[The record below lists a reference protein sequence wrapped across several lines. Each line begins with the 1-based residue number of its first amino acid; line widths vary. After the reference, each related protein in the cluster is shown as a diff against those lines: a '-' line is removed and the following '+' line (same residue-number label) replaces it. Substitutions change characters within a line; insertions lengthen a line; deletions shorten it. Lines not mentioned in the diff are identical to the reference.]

1 MGALQ
6 WSPPDSVALAEMPIE
21 EMERKMILSLPWPP
35 SVNVYWRHVGSR
47 VLISVEGRAYANK
60 VYDCVLMQCAPR
72 SSLDVSLRFDAP
84 VSVDIIAR
92 PPNRARR
99 DLDNLPK
106 AILDALTKARV
117 WEDDSLVHDLRVR
130 WGGVRKGGE
139 IQITINQMEAKE

>member
-1 MGALQ
+1 
-6 WSPPDSVALAEMPIE
+6 
-21 EMERKMILSLPWPP
+21 MILSLPWPP
-35 SVNVYWRHVGSR
+35 SVNVYWRHVGSK
-47 VLISVEGRAYANK
+47 VLISAEGRTYSRK

-72 SSLDVSLRFDAP
+72 SSLNVTRRFDSP
-84 VSVDIIAR
+84 VSVDITAY

-130 WGGVRKGGE
+130 WGEVRKGGE
-139 IQITINQMEAKE
+139 IAVTIKPMEGIACQ